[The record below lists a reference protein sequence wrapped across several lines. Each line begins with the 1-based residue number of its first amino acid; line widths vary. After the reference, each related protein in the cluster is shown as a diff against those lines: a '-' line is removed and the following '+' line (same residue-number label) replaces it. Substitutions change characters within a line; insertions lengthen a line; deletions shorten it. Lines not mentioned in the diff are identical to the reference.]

1 MTEKKT
7 QLVIAFCAIGVLLLS
22 AGLFLVKRG
31 QTSAVG
37 EFRLARVERE
47 TGDVFTIR
55 TGYAQREK
63 VIARS
68 PLYNL
73 DSVETADTGDA
84 LITFESAFRVRVME
98 NSLVTLEKVDD
109 QESYHV
115 VLIVKRGEIKVE
127 NFGRDGELVIGK
139 NGERVN
145 AADYNGS
152 QLSLAPAIPPQSLDS
167 FSEPIKEQG
176 LSGDEISATLAQ
188 NKTQFFKCYTQVL
201 QKTPT
206 AKGSVSMS
214 FTVENSGKLSLA
226 EITASEI
233 QDDQFKNCL
242 KEVLKRIEFKA
253 FNGAPIATIVPMH
266 FE

>member
-7 QLVIAFCAIGVLLLS
+7 QLVIAFCAIGILLLS
-22 AGLFLVKRG
+22 AGLFLVNRG
-31 QTSAVG
+31 QSSPVG

-47 TGDVFTIR
+47 TGDVFSIR
-55 TGYAQREK
+55 TGYTQREK
-63 VIARS
+63 VLNKA

-84 LITFESAFRVRVME
+84 LISFESAYRVRVME

-109 QESYHV
+109 QEGYHV
-115 VLIVKRGEIKVE
+115 VLIVKRGEVKVE
-127 NFGRDGELVIGK
+127 NFGRDGELLIAK
-139 NGERVN
+139 NGERVK

-152 QLSLAPAIPPQSLDS
+152 QLSLAPAIPPQSVDS

-176 LSGDEISATLAQ
+176 LTSDEISATLSQ

-214 FTVENSGKLSLA
+214 FTIENSGRLSLA

-233 QDDQFKNCL
+233 QDDNFKSCL
-242 KEVLKRIEFKA
+242 KEVLKRVQFKA
-253 FNGAPIATIVPMH
+253 FNGAPIATIVPMQ

>member
-22 AGLFLVKRG
+22 AGLFLVNRG
-31 QTSAVG
+31 QTSTVG

-55 TGYAQREK
+55 TGYSQREK
-63 VIARS
+63 VQTRA
-68 PLYNL
+68 PLFNL
-73 DSVETADTGDA
+73 DSVETSDTGDA
-84 LITFESAFRVRVME
+84 VISFESAFRVRVME

-109 QESYHV
+109 HEGYHV
-115 VLIVKRGEIKVE
+115 VLIIKRGEIKVE
-127 NFGRDGELVIGK
+127 NFGRDGELLIAK

-152 QLSLAPAIPPQSLDS
+152 QLSLAPAVPPQSFDS
-167 FSEPIKEQG
+167 FSEPAKEQG
-176 LSGDEISATLAQ
+176 LSSDEVSATLAQ
-188 NKTQFFKCYTQVL
+188 SKTQFFKCYTQVL
-201 QKTPT
+201 QKNPK

-214 FTVENSGKLSLA
+214 FTIENSGRLSLA

-233 QDDQFKNCL
+233 QDENFKSCL
-242 KEVLKRIEFKA
+242 KEVLKRIEFKP
-253 FNGAPIATIVPMH
+253 FSGAPIATIVPMQ